1 MKLLNTLYDIGN
13 SDPGLG
19 QAQNV
24 VICYTKNTFTF
35 NISEKECALQNKI
48 VQMYKTQVQWM
59 ILKNKSR
66 WKQFTDK
73 SNETHSNLYTKY
85 V

>member
-1 MKLLNTLYDIGN
+1 MLYE
-13 SDPGLG
+13 
-19 QAQNV
+19 
-24 VICYTKNTFTF
+24 NTFTF
-35 NISEKECALQNKI
+35 NISKKQCALQNKI

-73 SNETHSNLYTKY
+73 SNETHANLYTKY

>member
-1 MKLLNTLYDIGN
+1 MLYEKHIH
-13 SDPGLG
+13 
-19 QAQNV
+19 V
-24 VICYTKNTFTF
+24 